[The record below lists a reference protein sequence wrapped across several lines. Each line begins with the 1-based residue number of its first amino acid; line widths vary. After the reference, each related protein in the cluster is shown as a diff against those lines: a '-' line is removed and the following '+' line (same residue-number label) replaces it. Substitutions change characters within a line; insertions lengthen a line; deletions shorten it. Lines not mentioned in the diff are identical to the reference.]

1 MGLIF
6 VKYCE
11 FYAMEEDLKI
21 VIFLF
26 CAIGKSCVADRQICD
41 VGGDTNT
48 SNKVQQTQELAMD
61 HTDCRN
67 HKYCSSNS
75 NCCSDRNVTTVMHI

>member
-11 FYAMEEDLKI
+11 FFAMEDNLKF

-26 CAIGKSCVADRQICD
+26 CAVGKSCMADRQICD
-41 VGGDTNT
+41 VGGETNT
-48 SNKVQQTQELAMD
+48 SNKVQQPQ
-61 HTDCRN
+61 
-67 HKYCSSNS
+67 
-75 NCCSDRNVTTVMHI
+75 

>member
-1 MGLIF
+1 MGFVF

-11 FYAMEEDLKI
+11 FYAMEDNLKF

-26 CAIGKSCVADRQICD
+26 CAIGKSFVADRQICD

-48 SNKVQQTQELAMD
+48 STKVQQPQ
-61 HTDCRN
+61 
-67 HKYCSSNS
+67 
-75 NCCSDRNVTTVMHI
+75 